1 MPALA
6 ERLNRVSISASVIM
20 TIKARELAAQGI
32 KVISLASGEP
42 DFPSPPHA
50 IEAAHQAALA
60 GDTKYP
66 PQDGTR
72 RLKEAVQRKFKRD
85 NNLDYAL
92 DEIMVTNGGKQ
103 SIFNAFMA
111 TIDPGDEVLI
121 PAPYW
126 VSYAEMAKVA
136 GGVPVTINCPQNNGF
151 KLRPEDLEAA
161 ITPKTKWVMIN
172 FPNNPTG
179 AACSRAEMQAIAA
192 VLMKHPHVWIMTDDM
207 YEHLIYDGFE
217 FCTIADVEP
226 RLKDRTLTVNG
237 ASKTYAMTGWR
248 VGFCGGPKALIKGM
262 MNMQGQATAGVSTIS
277 QAAVAAA
284 LDGPQDLVR
293 ERAEEYRQRRDLV
306 VEMLNAAPG
315 ISCHKPEGAFY
326 VFPNIAGCI
335 GKTSKGGRKIE
346 TDTDFAMAL
355 LEEKYVATTNRVR
368 SCATYLLV
376 EKYGRRSTAIRIQR
390 KARNP
395 PGFLPAEAT
404 IQSLTSIIR
413 ARIECQQAP
422 SALHSFRFQSGHQ
435 RLPHAAPPRFW
446 VHQ

>member
-20 TIKARELAAQGI
+20 TIKARELGAQGI

-66 PQDGTR
+66 PQDGTK

-111 TIDPGDEVLI
+111 TVDPGDEVLI

-151 KLRPEDLEAA
+151 KLRPEDLDAA
-161 ITPKTKWVMIN
+161 ITPKTKWVMLN

-192 VLMKHPHVWIMTDDM
+192 VLIKHPHVWIMTDDM

-284 LDGPQDLVR
+284 LDGPQEFVR
-293 ERAEEYRQRRDLV
+293 ERAEEYCQRRDLV

-355 LEEKYVATTNRVR
+355 LEEKYVATVQGTAYGMSPYLRISYATNTENLREA
-368 SCATYLLV
+368 C
-376 EKYGRRSTAIRIQR
+376 GRIQEFCR
-390 KARNP
+390 E
-395 PGFLPAEAT
+395 L
-404 IQSLTSIIR
+404 S
-413 ARIECQQAP
+413 
-422 SALHSFRFQSGHQ
+422 
-435 RLPHAAPPRFW
+435 
-446 VHQ
+446 

>member
-50 IEAAHQAALA
+50 IEAAHKAALA

-66 PQDGTR
+66 PQDGTK

-151 KLRPEDLEAA
+151 KLRPEDLDAA

-179 AACSRAEMQAIAA
+179 AACSRADMQAIAA
-192 VLMKHPHVWIMTDDM
+192 VLMKHPHVWVMTDDM

-248 VGFCGGPKALIKGM
+248 IGFCGGPKALIKGM

-284 LDGPQDLVR
+284 LDGPQEIVR
-293 ERAEEYRQRRDLV
+293 ERAEEYRLRRDLV

-355 LEEKYVATTNRVR
+355 LEEKYVATVQGTAYGMSPYLRISYATNTENLREA
-368 SCATYLLV
+368 C
-376 EKYGRRSTAIRIQR
+376 GRIQEFCR
-390 KARNP
+390 E
-395 PGFLPAEAT
+395 L
-404 IQSLTSIIR
+404 S
-413 ARIECQQAP
+413 
-422 SALHSFRFQSGHQ
+422 
-435 RLPHAAPPRFW
+435 
-446 VHQ
+446 

>member
-32 KVISLASGEP
+32 KVVSLASGEP
-42 DFPSPPHA
+42 DFPTPPHA

-66 PQDGTR
+66 PQDGTK

-121 PAPYW
+121 PAPFW
-126 VSYAEMAKVA
+126 ISYAEMAKVA

-151 KLRPEDLEAA
+151 KLRPEDLDAA

-179 AACSRAEMQAIAA
+179 AACSRDEMKAIAA
-192 VLMKHPHVWIMTDDM
+192 VLMKHPHVWVMTDDM
-207 YEHLIYDGFE
+207 YEHLVYDGFE

-248 VGFCGGPKALIKGM
+248 IGFCGGPKALIKGM

-284 LDGPQDLVR
+284 LDGPQEIVR

-306 VEMLNAAPG
+306 VEMLNAALG

-355 LEEKYVATTNRVR
+355 LEEKYVATVQGAAYGMSPYLRISYATNTDNLREA
-368 SCATYLLV
+368 C
-376 EKYGRRSTAIRIQR
+376 GRIQEFCR
-390 KARNP
+390 E
-395 PGFLPAEAT
+395 L
-404 IQSLTSIIR
+404 S
-413 ARIECQQAP
+413 
-422 SALHSFRFQSGHQ
+422 
-435 RLPHAAPPRFW
+435 
-446 VHQ
+446 

>member
-66 PQDGTR
+66 PQDGTK

-111 TIDPGDEVLI
+111 TVDPGDEVLI

-151 KLRPEDLEAA
+151 KLRPEDLDAA
-161 ITPKTKWVMIN
+161 ITPKTKWVMLN

-355 LEEKYVATTNRVR
+355 LEEKYVATVQGTAYGMSPYLRISYATNTENLREA
-368 SCATYLLV
+368 C
-376 EKYGRRSTAIRIQR
+376 GRIQEFCR
-390 KARNP
+390 EL
-395 PGFLPAEAT
+395 G
-404 IQSLTSIIR
+404 
-413 ARIECQQAP
+413 
-422 SALHSFRFQSGHQ
+422 
-435 RLPHAAPPRFW
+435 
-446 VHQ
+446 

>member
-42 DFPSPPHA
+42 DFPTPPHA

-60 GDTKYP
+60 GETKYP

-121 PAPYW
+121 PAPFW
-126 VSYAEMAKVA
+126 ISYAEMAKVA
-136 GGVPVTINCPQNNGF
+136 GGVPVTISCPQNNGF
-151 KLRPEDLEAA
+151 KLRPEDLDAA

-192 VLMKHPHVWIMTDDM
+192 VLMKHPHVWVMTDDM

-248 VGFCGGPKALIKGM
+248 IGFCGGPKALIKGM

-284 LDGPQDLVR
+284 LDGPQEIVR
-293 ERAEEYRQRRDLV
+293 ERAEEYRLRRDLV

-355 LEEKYVATTNRVR
+355 LEEKYVATVQGTAYGMSPYLRISYATNTENLREA
-368 SCATYLLV
+368 C
-376 EKYGRRSTAIRIQR
+376 GRIQEFCR
-390 KARNP
+390 E
-395 PGFLPAEAT
+395 L
-404 IQSLTSIIR
+404 S
-413 ARIECQQAP
+413 
-422 SALHSFRFQSGHQ
+422 
-435 RLPHAAPPRFW
+435 
-446 VHQ
+446 

>member
-32 KVISLASGEP
+32 KVVILASGEP
-42 DFPSPPHA
+42 DFPTPPHA

-66 PQDGTR
+66 PQDGTK

-121 PAPYW
+121 PAPFW
-126 VSYAEMAKVA
+126 SSYSEMAKVA

-151 KLRPEDLEAA
+151 KLRPEDLDAA

-192 VLMKHPHVWIMTDDM
+192 VLMKHPHVWVMTDDM
-207 YEHLIYDGFE
+207 YEHLVYDGFE

-248 VGFCGGPKALIKGM
+248 IGFCGGPQALIKGM

-355 LEEKYVATTNRVR
+355 LEEKYVATVQGTAYGMSPYLRISYATNTENLREA
-368 SCATYLLV
+368 C
-376 EKYGRRSTAIRIQR
+376 GRIQEFCR
-390 KARNP
+390 E
-395 PGFLPAEAT
+395 L
-404 IQSLTSIIR
+404 S
-413 ARIECQQAP
+413 
-422 SALHSFRFQSGHQ
+422 
-435 RLPHAAPPRFW
+435 
-446 VHQ
+446 

>member
-42 DFPSPPHA
+42 DFPTPPHA

-60 GDTKYP
+60 GETKYP
-66 PQDGTR
+66 PQDGTK

-92 DEIMVTNGGKQ
+92 DEIMITNGGKQ

-121 PAPYW
+121 PAPFW
-126 VSYAEMAKVA
+126 ISYAEMAKVA

-151 KLRPEDLEAA
+151 KLRPEDLDAA

-207 YEHLIYDGFE
+207 YEHLVYDGFE

-248 VGFCGGPKALIKGM
+248 IGFCGGPKALIKGM

-284 LDGPQDLVR
+284 LDGPQELVR

-335 GKTSKGGRKIE
+335 GKTSKCGRKIE

-355 LEEKYVATTNRVR
+355 LEEKYVATVQGTAYGMSPYLRISYATNTDNLREA
-368 SCATYLLV
+368 C
-376 EKYGRRSTAIRIQR
+376 GRIQEFCR
-390 KARNP
+390 E
-395 PGFLPAEAT
+395 L
-404 IQSLTSIIR
+404 S
-413 ARIECQQAP
+413 
-422 SALHSFRFQSGHQ
+422 
-435 RLPHAAPPRFW
+435 
-446 VHQ
+446 

>member
-6 ERLNRVSISASVIM
+6 ERLSRVSVSASVIM

-121 PAPYW
+121 PAPFW
-126 VSYAEMAKVA
+126 ISYAEMAKVA

-151 KLRPEDLEAA
+151 KLRPEDLDAA
-161 ITPKTKWVMIN
+161 ITPKTKWVMLN

-248 VGFCGGPKALIKGM
+248 IGFCGGPKALIKGM

-346 TDTDFAMAL
+346 TDSDFAMAL
-355 LEEKYVATTNRVR
+355 LEEKYVATVQGTAYGMSPYLRISYATNTENLREA
-368 SCATYLLV
+368 C
-376 EKYGRRSTAIRIQR
+376 GRIQEFCR
-390 KARNP
+390 E
-395 PGFLPAEAT
+395 L
-404 IQSLTSIIR
+404 S
-413 ARIECQQAP
+413 
-422 SALHSFRFQSGHQ
+422 
-435 RLPHAAPPRFW
+435 
-446 VHQ
+446 